1 MSSDSPVKPDKQEI
15 ASAQPDEAVT
25 PSLASR
31 EPAFQSQAR
40 EAMKSSHRETLK
52 PIASVLAL
60 AYLIFA
66 IFEFQFRD
74 PEIVWL
80 MVWSDLSLSFAF
92 AAFRVSLIRFSV
104 PPGSGH
110 KVGSILLLLILAK
123 NLLNLFVLQTPEPN
137 VFHCVLILAIGF
149 LYIEFGW
156 YLFALSLTVG
166 SWLAVAPSVLPESTF
181 QNFGFAMPGV
191 VVASMIIQRTRA
203 FVVKSLEEVHL
214 RDIRRQAQLEQTLRE
229 SEMEIERRRL
239 IESEL
244 RESERR
250 FRLVAE
256 NATDVIWT
264 TDLAFQTTYV
274 SPSVEQMRGYT
285 VEEALGQRMDEIVT
299 PESMQIMARTI
310 QEELKAGT
318 DPESPT
324 RSMEL
329 EVRCKDGSTVMTE
342 TVSKFLLDEDEN
354 HIGYVG
360 VSRDISER
368 VRAEEEL
375 RKSEALFRQLT
386 EDITD
391 TVWIADLSLRF
402 VYASPSIER
411 LRGYTVEEVLQQRLH
426 EMIAPSSLQGL
437 MKTVEEDLKAEANRS
452 GAMTRPRIL
461 EIELVR
467 KDGSTVL
474 TETSSRFL
482 YDADGKHTGYL
493 GVTRDIS
500 GRLRVEE
507 ELREKA
513 TILDQIRDCVI
524 ATDMD
529 GRITSWNQGAT
540 RIFGYTAE
548 ESIGQYATFLYEK
561 EGARELGRRIG
572 RILKTGQA
580 EEWTA
585 VANAKDGSEVWIQ
598 LKISCLKNSDGSLR
612 GLIGFSVDITE
623 QKRAEEERQRLET
636 QLRQSQKME
645 AIGTLAGGVAHDFN
659 NLLTGI
665 LGYSNLLKLESQ
677 PGEKVYQGADVIERA
692 AERASQLTKQ
702 LLGFARKG
710 KWQNVE
716 LDLNETI
723 QEVFTLLNR
732 TIDKNIRITQR
743 PAAGGAFVKGDPDQ
757 LQQVVLNLAVNARDA
772 MPEGGEL
779 TLGTDKVEIDEK
791 YCESHPD
798 AIAGSFVCLSVSDTG
813 VGISSEVRDRIF
825 EPFFTTKGEGKGTG
839 MGLAMAYGTVHNHGG
854 FIEFESKKNAGTAFR
869 LYLPNHQ
876 KTENLRDVQNKGD
889 IVEGSG
895 RILLVDDEPVVR
907 QLGGELLRK
916 LGYEVVEAVD
926 GQRAVDAYKD
936 SDAKFD
942 LVIIDM
948 IMPGMGGRECFHA
961 LKAIDEQINAV
972 LSSGYAQDHAVQEIL
987 NEGMRGFV
995 QKPYRITELSQIIA
1009 SALRGESGGL

>member
-1 MSSDSPVKPDKQEI
+1 MNPDSLTNSEKQGI
-15 ASAQPDEAVT
+15 APERT
-25 PSLASR
+25 GASQADSITSK
-31 EPAFQSQAR
+31 ESTFQSQAK
-40 EAMKSSHRETLK
+40 AAIKSTHRETLK
-52 PIASVLAL
+52 PIATVLAI

-66 IFEFQFRD
+66 IFEFLFRD

-80 MVWSDLSLSFAF
+80 MVGSDLSLCFAF
-92 AAFRVSLIRFSV
+92 AAFRLSLIRFSV
-104 PPGSGH
+104 PAGSGH
-110 KVGSILLLLILAK
+110 KIGTVLLALILAK
-123 NLLNLFVLQTPEPN
+123 NLLNLYVLRTPEPN
-137 VFHCVLILAIGF
+137 VFICVLILAIGF
-149 LYIEFGW
+149 LYYDFRW

-166 SWLAVAPSVLPESTF
+166 SWLVMASSVLPESTLRS
-181 QNFGFAMPGV
+181 FGFVMPGV

-203 FVVKSLEEVHL
+203 FVVRNLEEVHL
-214 RDIRRQAQLEQTLRE
+214 HDLRRQAQLERTLAD
-229 SEMEIERRRL
+229 SEMEIERRKGV
-239 IESEL
+239 EEEL
-244 RESERR
+244 RESE
-250 FRLVAE
+250 V
-256 NATDVIWT
+256 
-264 TDLAFQTTYV
+264 
-274 SPSVEQMRGYT
+274 
-285 VEEALGQRMDEIVT
+285 
-299 PESMQIMARTI
+299 
-310 QEELKAGT
+310 
-318 DPESPT
+318 
-324 RSMEL
+324 
-329 EVRCKDGSTVMTE
+329 
-342 TVSKFLLDEDEN
+342 
-354 HIGYVG
+354 
-360 VSRDISER
+360 
-368 VRAEEEL
+368 
-375 RKSEALFRQLT
+375 LFRQLS

-402 VYASPSIER
+402 TYASPSIER
-411 LRGYTVEEVLQQRLH
+411 LRGYTVEEILQQRLH
-426 EMIAPSSLQGL
+426 EMIAPNSLPGL
-437 MKTVEEDLKAEANRS
+437 MKTVKEDLKAEANRT
-452 GAMTRPRIL
+452 GTMIRPRIL
-461 EIELVR
+461 EMELVC

-482 YDADGKHTGYL
+482 YDSDGKHTGYL

-507 ELREKA
+507 ALREKA

-524 ATDMD
+524 ATDMG

-540 RIFGYTAE
+540 RIFGYTADE
-548 ESIGQYATFLYEK
+548 ALGQIASFLYDK
-561 EGARELGRRIG
+561 EGDRKLRERGS
-572 RILKTGQA
+572 RILRTGKA
-580 EEWTA
+580 EEWED
-585 VANAKDGSEVWIQ
+585 VAYAKDGAEVWIR
-598 LKISCLKNSDGSLR
+598 LKLSCLKNGDGSMR
-612 GLIGFSVDITE
+612 GLIGFTVDITE
-623 QKRAEEERQRLET
+623 QRQAEEERQRLET

-665 LGYSNLLKLESQ
+665 LGYSNLLKLESK

-723 QEVFTLLNR
+723 QEVFTLLSR
-732 TIDKNIRITQR
+732 TIDKNIRVTQR
-743 PAAGGAFVKGDPDQ
+743 PAAGGAFVRGDPDQ
-757 LQQVVLNLAVNARDA
+757 LQQVALNLAVNARDA

-791 YCESHPD
+791 YCETHPD
-798 AIAGSFVCLSVSDTG
+798 AIAGSYVCLSVSDTG
-813 VGISSEVRDRIF
+813 VGIASEAQDRIF

-854 FIEFESKKNAGTAFR
+854 FIEFETKKNVGTSFR
-869 LYLPNHQ
+869 LYLPHHQ
-876 KTENLRDVQNKGD
+876 EADNLHDAQSKGD
-889 IVEGSG
+889 IVEGCG

-926 GQRAVDAYKD
+926 GRRAVDAYID
-936 SDAKFD
+936 SAAKFD

-961 LKAIDEQINAV
+961 LKAIDAQINAV

-1009 SALRGESGGL
+1009 SAMQDEKGDA